1 MNNNKYTF
9 DIELYD
15 KHLIIHDQ
23 DNIILVDTGS
33 PTTLHNKTEF
43 EFCGRKFQSS
53 SSNLLTNIDDVSNLL
68 GMRIT
73 TLLGTDILSQYK
85 IVIDYRE
92 RQFILSENK
101 LEEFG
106 HLIPFD
112 FIQKIPVLELEIK
125 NRKMRFFLDSGAKIS
140 YLDSDLTTH
149 LNSKGQEED
158 FYPGIGSFSTP
169 IYEVLTQ
176 IGGHGFNANYGNL
189 PKNMEQLLRHNQ
201 IQGII
206 GFDFFMNFRV
216 GIDFEDNKINI
227 ENFLF

>member
-1 MNNNKYTF
+1 MNNNKYIF

-33 PTTLHNKTEF
+33 PTTLHNKPEF
-43 EFCGRKFQSS
+43 EFCGRKFHSS

-68 GMRIT
+68 GRRIT

-92 RQFILSENK
+92 RQFILSETI
-101 LEEFG
+101 LEDFG
-106 HLIPFD
+106 QKIPFES
-112 FIQKIPVLELEIK
+112 IQKIPVVELEIE
-125 NRKMRFFLDSGAKIS
+125 NRSLRLFLDSGAKIS
-140 YLDSDLTTH
+140 YLDADLTKD
-149 LNSKGQEED
+149 LNAIGQEED
-158 FYPGIGSFSTP
+158 FYPGIGAFSTP

-176 IGGHGFNANYGNL
+176 IGGHCFNAYYGNL

-216 GIDFEDNKINI
+216 GVDYREKKIVINK
-227 ENFLF
+227 